1 MYGNV
6 LHIFDVEQAS
16 GSNPLSPTT
25 LRGFHRRPASNY
37 LVTTRFLSPTITKK
51 GAQMASVKLPDGKQL
66 EIEPGEKARDVA
78 EKIGKRL
85 ARDAVVAKLDGEL
98 IDLDAPL
105 NGGGDFEAV
114 TIDSSEGL
122 EVLRHSTA
130 HAMAQAIVELY
141 PGSKLTIGPPIENGF
156 FYDIEV
162 AGRITDE
169 DLPRIEERMREIVA
183 LDLPIVREE
192 VSKAEAEALYADNPY
207 KTEIIEGLEDG
218 EISVYK
224 QGDFFDLCSGP
235 HVPSTGRLGAFK
247 LQNIAGAYWRGDEK
261 NPMLTRVYGTAW
273 PTEKELKAY
282 LRRLEEAKA
291 RDHRKI
297 GKDLD
302 LFTFLPKGEMMRH
315 LMEDYVREV
324 QTRHGYEHVWTGH
337 LVNEALFAKSGH
349 LEHYRESMFPPMID
363 GETRYRL
370 KPMNCPSHMT
380 LYNSRSHSYRDL
392 PLRYAE
398 FATLYRYE
406 KSGEL
411 TGLTRVRSLTQ
422 DDAHVFCTEDQIQ
435 DEFARALE
443 IVREVLDTYGFAD
456 YRVQLSLRD
465 QDVAKYVADDAKWSR
480 AEKELR
486 EALDTAAI
494 AYDEEAGEAA
504 FYGPKADFI
513 ASDVLGREWQLSTIQ
528 VDFIQPARLGCEYI
542 GEDGKAHTPVLLH
555 RAVTGSTERFMA
567 VLIEHFA
574 GSFPVWLSPVQA
586 VVIPV
591 ADRHLDYARGVQG
604 QLAERDLRVEVD
616 DSQNSMQKKIRDNSR
631 QKVPYLLIVGDR
643 EAEQGSVNVRRRG
656 EKQQEEMALGD
667 FAEAISGEVSSRR

>member
-1 MYGNV
+1 
-6 LHIFDVEQAS
+6 
-16 GSNPLSPTT
+16 
-25 LRGFHRRPASNY
+25 
-37 LVTTRFLSPTITKK
+37 
-51 GAQMASVKLPDGKQL
+51 MASVKLPDGKQL

-105 NGGGDFEAV
+105 NGGGDFEVV

-162 AGRITDE
+162 AGRLTDE

-183 LDLPIVREE
+183 RDLSIQREE
-192 VSKAEAEALYADNPY
+192 VSKAEAEDLYGDNPY

-273 PTEKELKAY
+273 PTEQELKAY

-302 LFTFLPKGEMMRH
+302 LFTFSPDTGAGIPLFLPKGEMMRH

-486 EALDTAAI
+486 DALDTAAI

-513 ASDVLGREWQLSTIQ
+513 AKDVLGREWQLSTIQ
-528 VDFIQPARLGCEYI
+528 VDFIQPARLDCEYT
-542 GEDGKAHTPVLLH
+542 GEDGRAHTPVLLH

-591 ADRHLDYARGVQG
+591 ADRHLDYARGVQE

-631 QKVPYLLIVGDR
+631 QKVPYLLIIGDR

-656 EKQQEEMALGD
+656 EKQQEELALGD
-667 FAEAISGEVSSRR
+667 FAEAISGEVNSRR